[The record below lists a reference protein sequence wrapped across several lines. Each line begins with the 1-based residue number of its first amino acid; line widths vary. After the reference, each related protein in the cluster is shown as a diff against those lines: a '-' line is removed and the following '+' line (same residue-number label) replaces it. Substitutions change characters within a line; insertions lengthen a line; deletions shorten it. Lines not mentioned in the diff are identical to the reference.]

1 MDDTLEFKTLG
12 TQKYLL
18 KIASKMNLG
27 GFSSDNEVEIRWM
40 LSLKDITHQSY
51 TFELITLDHAMI
63 KADNSGYIE
72 VHKLVTQ
79 MQKALNEITFTIDK
93 QGNLIKVDNL
103 GQIQERW
110 QAVKS
115 EMIEYNRSN
124 TSLEDLFKIQ
134 DEIFEKQGGVENMV
148 KAMEFFDIYLNMI
161 YGRDYFHRISK
172 KIPNLFRTG
181 EIPFAL
187 KYESNAIKEGVHD
200 VNIEGYPNILS
211 ETHTKDLYGSFPFVD
226 ANTVKPLYGYNAH
239 YIVDSKGFI
248 EEGEINFIEY
258 VNEKLGGEIHY
269 KLQQYE

>member
-1 MDDTLEFKTLG
+1 
-12 TQKYLL
+12 
-18 KIASKMNLG
+18 MNLG

-40 LSLKDITHQSY
+40 LNLKNISDQSY

-72 VHKLVTQ
+72 VHKLISQ

-103 GQIQERW
+103 QQIQDRW
-110 QAVKS
+110 QTVKS

-124 TSLEDLFKIQ
+124 TSLEELFKIQ
-134 DEIFEKQGGVENMV
+134 DEVFEKQGGVESMV
-148 KAMEFFDIYLNMI
+148 KAMEFFDIYLNMM
-161 YGRDYFHRISK
+161 YGRDYFHRTK
-172 KIPNLFRTG
+172 KNIPNLFRSG
-181 EIPFAL
+181 DIPFAL
-187 KYESNAIKEGVHD
+187 KYESNKIKDDLFD

-211 ETHTKDLYGSFPFVD
+211 ETHVKDLYGGFPFVD
-226 ANTVKPLYGYNAH
+226 TNTVKPLYAYNAR
-239 YIVDSKGFI
+239 YLINGNGFI

-269 KLQQYE
+269 KLQRYE